1 MKELR
6 QDGLKDLWLGVVEY
20 VGQRAAGLQKG
31 KQGTMVG
38 KRLHDGED
46 DFGR

>member
-1 MKELR
+1 MKELG
-6 QDGLKDLWLGVVEY
+6 QDGLKDLWLGVDED

-31 KQGTMVG
+31 KQGAIVG
-38 KRLHDGED
+38 KRLHDEED